1 MKQDAWVHSI
11 YDPEFMKL
19 NHTAIN
25 KIQMIRPLVQAATP
39 LRHRSNKPIEI
50 TVSDSFFDHYQP
62 ATASRMF
69 EKLTKRVQ
77 DLDPDLKEIEVG
89 AC

>member
-19 NHTAIN
+19 KHSAIS
-25 KIQMIRPLVQAATP
+25 KTEVIRPLVQEAMRP
-39 LRHRSNKPIEI
+39 RHRSNQKIQI
-50 TVSDSFFDHYQP
+50 TVADSFFGHYQP

-69 EKLTKRVQ
+69 EKLKKRGQ
-77 DLDPDLKEIEVG
+77 DLDPVL
-89 AC
+89 